1 MRTLFARP
9 LAAAFLT
16 LGLMGSMSGAALA
29 QTPAAK
35 VHPDANRLFVVF
47 FELWSGDLDKPAT
60 QVIDHVAELAKQHP
74 DDAVLLEGYSDPS
87 GSARANA
94 LVSALRSQLVADA
107 LEHAGIDAGRIQQVA
122 NGSIDYVMN
131 AQESRRVTIAVVPK

>member
-16 LGLMGSMSGAALA
+16 LGLMASMSGAALA
-29 QTPAAK
+29 QTPAAM
-35 VHPDANRLFVVF
+35 VHPAANRLFVVF
-47 FELWSGDLDKPAT
+47 FELWSGDLDKPAIE
-60 QVIDHVAELAKQHP
+60 VLDHVANLAKQYP
-74 DDAVLLEGYSDPS
+74 DDNVLVEGYADPS

-94 LVSALRSQLVADA
+94 LVSALRSQMVADA
-107 LEHAGIDAGRIQQVA
+107 LEHAGVDAGRIQQVA
-122 NGSIDYVMN
+122 NGGIDYVMN